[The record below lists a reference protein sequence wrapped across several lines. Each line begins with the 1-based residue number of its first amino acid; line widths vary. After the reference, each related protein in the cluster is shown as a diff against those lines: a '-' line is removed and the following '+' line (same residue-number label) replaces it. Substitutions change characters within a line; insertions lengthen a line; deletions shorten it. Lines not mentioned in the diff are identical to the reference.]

1 LSGNKINDD
10 IFLTYFGSSIPIIY
24 LIFGSS
30 GSNCAKTIAG
40 QMIFPPISRS
50 QNKKQY
56 LSYLSINLGNLLST
70 SSKTNEGF
78 LEKLSTV
85 SVWKCL
91 SRFGNLISNFCCLF
105 IFPQEPEG
113 FLLFL
118 EKTNRVIVWFRYG
131 RTPGLWSHPVSRPG
145 RKPQDK

>member
-85 SVWKCL
+85 SV
-91 SRFGNLISNFCCLF
+91 
-105 IFPQEPEG
+105 
-113 FLLFL
+113 
-118 EKTNRVIVWFRYG
+118 
-131 RTPGLWSHPVSRPG
+131 
-145 RKPQDK
+145 